1 MGIVLKY
8 PSCAGWHG
16 ASYSSWLSDGGGFR
30 GDNGVFSFR
39 GSSAWEGVK
48 SCGRGVAV
56 IGTGL

>member
-1 MGIVLKY
+1 MLKY

-16 ASYSSWLSDGGGFR
+16 ASSSRWLVDAIYSFRRGG
-30 GDNGVFSFR
+30 DEVFSFS
-39 GSSAWEGVK
+39 GSGVAWTGK